1 MKIKIRRLHPDAVVP
16 SYATYGDAGMDLRA
30 VSVENDMHGNIV
42 CRTGIAM
49 EIPDGYVGLLFPRSS
64 VSKTALTLRN
74 SVGVVDSG
82 YRGEILLKF
91 GKTMPERSPFLL
103 QDIPYEKGNKVGQ
116 IIILPRPEVE
126 FVEAVE
132 LSITERGSGGF
143 GSTGV

>member
-1 MKIKIRRLHPDAVVP
+1 MRVKIKRLHPDAVVP

-30 VSVENDMHGNIV
+30 VAVENDTHGNIV
-42 CRTGIAM
+42 CRTGLAM

-64 VSKTALTLRN
+64 VSKTSLTLRN

-91 GKTMPERSPFLL
+91 GKTMTTGSPL
-103 QDIPYEKGNKVGQ
+103 YEKGNKIGQ
-116 IIILPRPEVE
+116 IIIMPRPEVE

-132 LSITERGSGGF
+132 LSLTERGDGGF
-143 GSTGV
+143 GSTGA